1 MDTLNVL
8 EKNVL
13 FSGIGQDE
21 IENLLKCLSPAI
33 RRFERGAYIL
43 CNGDSTDSIG
53 LLLEGSAHII
63 REDIWGRRN
72 ILAVKPAGSLFAE
85 VYAASSLP
93 LDVSIIAVERCTVM
107 LIPIDKISAP
117 CTKSCQR
124 HSKMIEN
131 LLLSISTQS
140 LQLNRKL
147 MHMSCRTTREEL
159 MSYLSEQAHLAG
171 SDSFEIPFNRQQL
184 ADFLAV
190 DRSAMCAELSKMQQ
204 SGIISFTK
212 NKFLIHR

>member
-1 MDTLNVL
+1 
-8 EKNVL
+8 
-13 FSGIGQDE
+13 
-21 IENLLKCLSPAI
+21 
-33 RRFERGAYIL
+33 
-43 CNGDSTDSIG
+43 
-53 LLLEGSAHII
+53 
-63 REDIWGRRN
+63 
-72 ILAVKPAGSLFAE
+72 
-85 VYAASSLP
+85 
-93 LDVSIIAVERCTVM
+93 
-107 LIPIDKISAP
+107 
-117 CTKSCQR
+117 
-124 HSKMIEN
+124 MIEN

-147 MHMSCRTTREEL
+147 MHMSCRTTREKL